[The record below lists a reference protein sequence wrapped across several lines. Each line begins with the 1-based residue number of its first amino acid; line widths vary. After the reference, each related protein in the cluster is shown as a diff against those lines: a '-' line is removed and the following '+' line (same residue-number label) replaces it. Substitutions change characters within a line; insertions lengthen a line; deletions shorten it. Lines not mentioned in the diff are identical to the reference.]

1 MSSRI
6 SSSGGGGSAAKN
18 SGGQPKE
25 DWIGGEVV
33 FDQFTDTR
41 PLNYKYLVSNKTTG
55 IKTD

>member
-1 MSSRI
+1 M

-18 SGGQPKE
+18 SGGGQPK
-25 DWIGGEVV
+25 DDRIGGEVV
-33 FDQFTDTR
+33 FDKFTDTR

>member
-1 MSSRI
+1 M

-18 SGGQPKE
+18 SVGQPKE